1 MLNYTLKNPY
11 LRVRTISN
19 IYNFKLLS
27 YCLQIKNLTYV
38 HDRKLFTILNNL
50 NVGKGKS
57 SITEKKLSKI

>member
-1 MLNYTLKNPY
+1 M
-11 LRVRTISN
+11 SN